1 MTRSM
6 TLLPACFA
14 LLHLGTSLRLPPSPD
29 ETGAS
34 EAESLDDDESA
45 VGTETG
51 LPDISEFE
59 QLWTERYHSERR
71 LNEPMPYGVKLV
83 LGVFSQPYQTEYR
96 KVLQRTWL
104 RQKGVCLWRPGPP
117 DETCRVHVA
126 FVFGNSGNGDRVPLG
141 ADTSEATAVQ
151 ARTAAGSFVVD
162 VPENMNRGKT
172 FAWFQAASKAFPWAT
187 HIGKCDMDT
196 YPFLHKLIGRMHEH
210 ACVTGTPYEFAGRAY
225 VCNGGAPDTC
235 HGYSGYFEN
244 SCAPHNCE
252 QAYDSPEEHKILVS
266 RRGQPFVYFGGP
278 FYMMSRKLVEQVV
291 RPGGWWETHKDKS
304 EDHTTAKAVDVT
316 AAELNFCVSTWRP
329 DAWYHKGDEV
339 SSEYANA
346 L

>member
-1 MTRSM
+1 MTRSFM
-6 TLLPACFA
+6 LLPACFV

-29 ETGAS
+29 ETAAIDVFS
-34 EAESLDDDESA
+34 SDDAESA
-45 VGTETG
+45 VGTQMG
-51 LPDISEFE
+51 LPNISEF
-59 QLWTERYHSERR
+59 QRVWTQRYHSEHR
-71 LNEPMPYGVKLV
+71 LNEPTPNGVKLV

-196 YPFLHKLIGRMHEH
+196 YPFLHKLLARMSSRR
-210 ACVTGTPYEFAGRAY
+210 CVKNDHEFAGQY
-225 VCNGGAPDTC
+225 TGLFN
-235 HGYSGYFEN
+235 N
-244 SCAPHNCE
+244 SCAPRACE
-252 QAYDSPEEHKILVS
+252 TNYDAPEQRMQFISRPSEPFVHVGGQFYLMSRRLAQKVARPGSFWEAHRNWPEGHAISRAIDATATEHK
-266 RRGQPFVYFGGP
+266 
-278 FYMMSRKLVEQVV
+278 
-291 RPGGWWETHKDKS
+291 
-304 EDHTTAKAVDVT
+304 
-316 AAELNFCVSTWRP
+316 FCVFPWLP
-329 DAWYHKGDEV
+329 DSWYHHGEEV
-339 SSEYANA
+339 GSDFANDF
-346 L
+346 